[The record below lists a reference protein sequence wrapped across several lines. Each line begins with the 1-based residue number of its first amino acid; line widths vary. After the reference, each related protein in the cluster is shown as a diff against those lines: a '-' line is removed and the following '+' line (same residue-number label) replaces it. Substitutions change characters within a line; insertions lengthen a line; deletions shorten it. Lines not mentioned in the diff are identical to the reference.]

1 MIINVSLLACLPAC
15 SCQTHASACPAMAAV
30 RACGILMSQTCPR
43 LFFSNQQPT
52 RLFLCGSAS
61 AVRWNRF
68 MLRPFL
74 FAELCAGECWVLIA
88 NRLTRKTKC
97 AQGLRVQISAVI
109 ARAVLRAAPTYS
121 RFAESGPL
129 LCVHIGY
136 PDFLVIARSQRLC
149 RWGMPQ
155 FSAHRN
161 ARLHSAVEPHAIAD
175 AYSAMFGRNA
185 ELRPAFP
192 SYIHILARVWRTSLL
207 LDDQPSRSV
216 LGICC
221 TRRYRSCA

>member
-1 MIINVSLLACLPAC
+1 MHDATCGGSYPSLEGNSIDLAKSRVKPMA
-15 SCQTHASACPAMAAV
+15 CQTA
-30 RACGILMSQTCPR
+30 SQTMSP
-43 LFFSNQQPT
+43 L
-52 RLFLCGSAS
+52 
-61 AVRWNRF
+61 
-68 MLRPFL
+68 LR
-74 FAELCAGECWVLIA
+74 
-88 NRLTRKTKC
+88 
-97 AQGLRVQISAVI
+97 
-109 ARAVLRAAPTYS
+109 